1 MGIITTEDI
10 LGYKAYAEYESED
23 IMYEELMKW
32 DGNTPLEVLQS
43 KQYLYYEGQMLD
55 VLFSTLTLTMR
66 KMQESGVES
75 AEDFNLNGYNWFIKS
90 KDGSATFSGDLK
102 DGKLPMINLCDVPVD
117 NYIDFMAHYLVDAT
131 EYRLRNKGNDEH
143 SYRVESRF
151 FQVGLANKRESKG
164 VYFKKYDR
172 TSEEVSQ
179 RIEDEYVTKM
189 SRLYSEE
196 DIKDGRAKIRRHIN
210 KGVR

>member
-10 LGYKAYAEYESED
+10 LGYKAYAVYESEES
-23 IMYEELMKW
+23 MNEELLKW
-32 DGNTPLEVLQS
+32 DGNTPLEVLQT
-43 KQYLYYEGQMLD
+43 KKYQYYEGQMLD
-55 VLFSTLTLTMR
+55 VLCNAVTLLMR
-66 KMQESGVES
+66 KMQESGS
-75 AEDFNLNGYNWFIKS
+75 DSKEDFNLNGYSWHITS
-90 KDGSATFSGDLK
+90 KDGGSTYSGDLK
-102 DGKLPMINLCDVPVD
+102 EGNFPMVNLCDVPVD

-131 EYRLRNKGNDEH
+131 EYRLRNKGNDAH

-164 VYFKKYDR
+164 VYFKKYGM

-179 RIEDEYVTKM
+179 RIEDEYVSKM